1 MMNNTEILEQM
12 REYSKLITLNLE
24 NEFKDIESKIEA
36 EKDLKQKE
44 LMQQYY
50 SRLKTTIVK
59 KDTGDVTAIITEL
72 KSFLN
77 VG

>member
-1 MMNNTEILEQM
+1 MNNTEILEQM